1 MCICAYLNLI
11 STALPN
17 RMKYPVYLLVLA
29 PYLDVFDREAD
40 IHVFVSV
47 FEAYLFVFDHI

>member
-1 MCICAYLNLI
+1 
-11 STALPN
+11 
-17 RMKYPVYLLVLA
+17 MKYPVYLLVLA
-29 PYLDVFDREAD
+29 PYLDVFDREAE